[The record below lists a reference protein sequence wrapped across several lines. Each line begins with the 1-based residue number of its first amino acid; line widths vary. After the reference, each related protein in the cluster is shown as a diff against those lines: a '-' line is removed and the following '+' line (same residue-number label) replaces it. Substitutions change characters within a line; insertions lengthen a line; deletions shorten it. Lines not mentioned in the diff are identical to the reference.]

1 MALKRAVRGGQS
13 VRLPLLC
20 DPDYRAGVL
29 TRLTAA
35 DDRGAREVERVAIAD
50 EEARF
55 ALSLDPTVL
64 LTPCADVT
72 HVVVRG
78 LSGSEVGAADDEAM
92 ASGRPF
98 AGARAD
104 GIIARGLVRVDGFD
118 FERRGGLYPVADLA
132 DAVGAAAWSE
142 LRAEIYARI
151 LRFSDLGE
159 SVASSSA
166 PSSGGA
172 R

>member
-29 TRLTAA
+29 ARLTAA
-35 DDRGAREVERVAIAD
+35 GDRGVRDTSRAAIAD

-72 HVVVRG
+72 HIVVRG
-78 LSGSEVGAADDEAM
+78 LSGSEVGSADDEAM
-92 ASGRPF
+92 ASARPF
-98 AGARAD
+98 VGARAD
-104 GIIARGLVRVDGFD
+104 AIIARGLVRVDGFD
-118 FERRGGLYPVADLA
+118 LERKGGMYPVSELA
-132 DAVGAAAWSE
+132 DAVGAAWSE
-142 LRAEIYARI
+142 LRAEIHARI

-159 SVASSSA
+159 LVASSSV